1 MPPNTLDLED
11 VAVVVLEAMSKNPKA
26 SDITTRGW
34 FIRVSL
40 IPSISR
46 CVNPRSDVLFY
57 CKGKEYILDI
67 VSIYALMDAKNR
79 ILQVPTSESPKHL
92 DDVDLVSKYLA
103 LEEPDDDVKIDLAK

>member
-1 MPPNTLDLED
+1 M
-11 VAVVVLEAMSKNPKA
+11 
-26 SDITTRGW
+26 
-34 FIRVSL
+34 
-40 IPSISR
+40 
-46 CVNPRSDVLFY
+46 
-57 CKGKEYILDI
+57 DI